1 MSSLLSS
8 TVQNIRTERLDPWP
22 SEAEHECL
30 DRYKAQRILVLRS
43 FLILVLFRPYLESK

>member
-8 TVQNIRTERLDPWP
+8 TERLDPWP

-30 DRYKAQRILVLRS
+30 DRYKAQGILVLRS
-43 FLILVLFRPYLESK
+43 FLIFVLFRPYFESK